1 VAGLVCLL
9 EGLVLLGFCVFFLY
23 ELVIG
28 EGDDPARVVMSVV
41 LMGIFALMLLLMA
54 RAWMR
59 VLPWPRNPTI
69 LWNLLML
76 PVAWSMWGAGFWGAL
91 PLGLVALA
99 GITAAF
105 ASRAE
110 PTDVTL

>member
-41 LMGIFALMLLLMA
+41 LMGIFALMLL
-54 RAWMR
+54 
-59 VLPWPRNPTI
+59 
-69 LWNLLML
+69 